1 MNERRRVLFLIAIMS
16 IIVLTVA
23 GIAIAMLYRTALKEQ
38 RARLVETAQS
48 QARLLEAVARFD
60 AVYSQDYPGGS
71 EAATLSQI
79 RNARNNY
86 AGFGETGEFTL
97 ARREGDL
104 IVFLLSHRHHDLNKP
119 KPVPFNSELAEP
131 IRLSLSG
138 KSGTVVGLDY
148 RGETVLAAYE
158 PVAVL
163 GLGIVAKIDMVEIRA
178 PFIRAGVIAGF
189 FAIMVILIGAV
200 LFMRVTD
207 PMIKLLTESE
217 EKHRALVESAT
228 DMIFMIDKN
237 NKVLSANKATARLF
251 GKEQKEI
258 TGKSIF
264 DLFPKEV
271 AANYSKSLKK
281 VFETGTPSFHESI
294 IVIGKRETWTSS
306 NLSPVKDYKG
316 SVQAVMGV
324 TRDITERTRLER
336 EAKRRAAQAALIY
349 KVGQRV
355 SSELELEALL
365 SEIVS
370 AVHDA
375 FDYYHVMLVMVD
387 EETGLQAVQSIAGI
401 YADSLPKDQL
411 ILHAGKGMTGYAAA
425 TGKTQISGDV
435 SRDPH
440 YVQDAEE
447 TKSELAVPIKS
458 GEKVIGVLDIQSDK
472 IDAFDETDVT
482 AMETLSTQIAV
493 AIENARLYEQA
504 QQEISERKKAEVALK
519 RQTRDLGERVK
530 ELNCLYEIDKISRKE
545 GITIEEALKET
556 VRIIPPSWQY
566 PKITGGR
573 ITFENKKYKTGKFKE
588 TKWMQREDI
597 ILSNKKAGLIEACY
611 LEEKPESDEG
621 PFLKEERHL
630 INAIAERIGQTI
642 KRKRTEE
649 ALMKSENKFRTLVE
663 NIPQKIFQKD
673 KNLSYVSCNENYA
686 RDLKIKPEK
695 IVGKTDYDFF
705 PKKLAEKYRT
715 DDKRIMDSADTEDI
729 EEIYLR
735 EGKETWV
742 NTIKSPVKDEKGT
755 VVGILGIFWDI
766 TERKR
771 AEEATQRETAKLSAI
786 VSGMEEGIV
795 LADNQEKIVEV
806 NDYFLNLIKKN
817 KSELLGRTL
826 WDYHQGK
833 AAKKLKSLIKNFK
846 QNTNS
851 PPLIIQRPLGHLET
865 VFRIQPIYR
874 NKQYDGI
881 LLNLIDVT
889 ELISTQKEAQAANR
903 AKSEFLANMSH
914 EIRTPL
920 NGIFGM
926 TELALGTKLAPEQRE
941 YLEATKTS
949 AESLMQIID
958 DILDFSKIE
967 ARKIELEPVN
977 FNLRDSI
984 GGTLSSLALQAHNK
998 GLELAYFIP
1007 HDIPEALIGD
1017 PGRLR
1022 QILLNL
1028 TNNAIK
1034 FTDKGEVVVNIKKV
1048 SQTKQET
1055 ILHFAVTD
1063 TGSGIPKAKQRL
1075 IFDAFAQADGSM
1087 ARKHGGTGLGLAI
1100 SKQLVELMGGRIWVE
1115 SKVGK
1120 GSTFNFTVSLGL
1132 QKGKTEELIPV
1143 KLEDLKDLRVLVV
1156 DDSTTNRRILKE
1168 MLTNWQM
1175 KPTVAESGRKALAAV
1190 EQAAKAG
1197 KPFSLFL
1204 IDSHMPGMDGYTLAG
1219 KIRNNPDLAAASI
1232 VMLTSASARG
1242 DAARCQKLG
1251 ISAYLTKPIK
1261 QSDLLDA
1268 IMLVLG
1274 ASPKRK
1280 KQVPLI
1286 TRDTIRESRRRFRIL
1301 LAEDNVI
1308 NQKVAVHML
1317 KRNGHKVSVAN
1328 NGREALRALNKDRFD
1343 LILMDVQM
1351 PEMDGFEATA
1361 SIRKKEKKTGFHIPV
1376 IAMTAHAMKGDRER
1390 CIEAGMDDYIAKPIK
1405 AKELTEKIDD
1415 VISRMKK
1422 HQRKSPIK
1430 SQMRNKNG

>member
-1 MNERRRVLFLIAIMS
+1 MSERRRVLFLIIIMS
-16 IIVLTVA
+16 IIVLTVG
-23 GIAIAMLYRTALKEQ
+23 GIAIAMLYRTGLKEQ

-86 AGFGETGEFTL
+86 IGFGETGEFTL

-119 KPVPFNSELAEP
+119 KPVPFNSGLAEP

-163 GLGIVAKIDMVEIRA
+163 DLGIVAKIDMAEIRA
-178 PFIRAGVIAGF
+178 PFIRASVIAGL
-189 FAIMVILIGAV
+189 FAIMVILIGAL
-200 LFMRVTD
+200 LFMRITN

-217 EKHRALVESAT
+217 EKYRTLVESAT
-228 DMIFMIDKN
+228 DVIYMIDKN
-237 NKVLSANKATARLF
+237 NKVLSANKAAARLF

-258 TGKSIF
+258 TGKSIL
-264 DLFPKEV
+264 DLLPKEI

-281 VFETGTPSFHESI
+281 VFETGTRSFHESKM
-294 IVIGKRETWTSS
+294 VVGERETWISA
-306 NLSPVKDYKG
+306 NLSPVIDYKG

-324 TRDITERTRLER
+324 TRDITERMKL
-336 EAKRRAAQAALIY
+336 
-349 KVGQRV
+349 
-355 SSELELEALL
+355 
-365 SEIVS
+365 
-370 AVHDA
+370 
-375 FDYYHVMLVMVD
+375 
-387 EETGLQAVQSIAGI
+387 
-401 YADSLPKDQL
+401 
-411 ILHAGKGMTGYAAA
+411 
-425 TGKTQISGDV
+425 
-435 SRDPH
+435 
-440 YVQDAEE
+440 
-447 TKSELAVPIKS
+447 
-458 GEKVIGVLDIQSDK
+458 
-472 IDAFDETDVT
+472 
-482 AMETLSTQIAV
+482 
-493 AIENARLYEQA
+493 
-504 QQEISERKKAEVALK
+504 EVALRK
-519 RQTRDLGERVK
+519 KEHDLGERVK
-530 ELNCLYEIDKISRKE
+530 ELSCLYGIDEIDRKE
-545 GITIEEALKET
+545 GVTIEEVLKET

-566 PKITGGR
+566 PEITEGR
-573 ITFENKKYKTGKFKE
+573 ITYENKKYKTGKFKE
-588 TKWMQREDI
+588 TKWMQRADI
-597 ILSNKKAGLIEACY
+597 IVNNKKAGLIEVCY
-611 LEEKPESDEG
+611 LEEKPESDES
-621 PFLKEERHL
+621 PFLKEERNL
-630 INAIAERIGQTI
+630 INAIAERLGQI
-642 KRKRTEE
+642 IERTRAEE
-649 ALMKSENKFRTLVE
+649 DLRESEARYRALFEASPDGILIADPETNKFIYSNPALCRMLGYSDKELKGMSIVDIAPKEELKYVLSKFEAQARGEKALTE
-663 NIPQKIFQKD
+663 NIPFLKKD
-673 KNLSYVSCNENYA
+673 GTITYVDIN
-686 RDLKIKPEK
+686 
-695 IVGKTDYDFF
+695 
-705 PKKLAEKYRT
+705 
-715 DDKRIMDSADTEDI
+715 SAKCLVD
-729 EEIYLR
+729 
-735 EGKETWV
+735 GKER
-742 NTIKSPVKDEKGT
+742 IIG
-755 VVGILGIFWDI
+755 FFRDI
-766 TERKR
+766 NERKR
-771 AEEATQRETAKLSAI
+771 AEEALQRETTKLSAI
-786 VSGMEEGIV
+786 ISGMEEGIV
-795 LADNQEKIVEV
+795 FADDQEKIVEV
-806 NDYFLNLIKKN
+806 NEYFLNLVN
-817 KSELLGRTL
+817 KDRSELLGRKL
-826 WDYHQGK
+826 WDFHQGK
-833 AAKKLKSLIKNFK
+833 TAKELKILIKNFK
-846 QNTNS
+846 GNIDS
-851 PPLIIQRPLGHLET
+851 PPLIIQRPLGRLET

-874 NKQYDGI
+874 NKQYDGVI
-881 LLNLIDVT
+881 FNLIDVT
-889 ELISTQKEAQAANR
+889 ELISAQKEAQSANR

-941 YLEATKTS
+941 YVAAIMTS
-949 AESLMQIID
+949 AESLMQIIG

-967 ARKIELEPVN
+967 AGKIEIEPVN

-1017 PGRLR
+1017 PDRLR
-1022 QILLNL
+1022 QILINL

-1048 SQTKQET
+1048 SQPKQKT

-1063 TGSGIPKAKQRL
+1063 TGSGIPKTKQRL

-1197 KPFSLFL
+1197 KLFSLFL
-1204 IDSHMPGMDGYTLAG
+1204 IDSRMPGMDGYTLAG
-1219 KIRNNPDLAAASI
+1219 KIRNNPALATASI

-1274 ASPKRK
+1274 TAPKRK
-1280 KQVPLI
+1280 EQVPLI

-1308 NQKVAVHML
+1308 NQKVAVHIL
-1317 KRNGHKVSVAN
+1317 KKSGHKVSVAN
-1328 NGREALRALNKDRFD
+1328 NGQEALRTLNKDRFD

-1361 SIRKKEKKTGFHIPV
+1361 SIRKKEKKTGFHMPI

-1405 AKELTEKIDD
+1405 AEEVMEKIDR

-1422 HQRKSPIK
+1422 HQKNLPTK
-1430 SQMRNKNG
+1430 SQIRNKNG